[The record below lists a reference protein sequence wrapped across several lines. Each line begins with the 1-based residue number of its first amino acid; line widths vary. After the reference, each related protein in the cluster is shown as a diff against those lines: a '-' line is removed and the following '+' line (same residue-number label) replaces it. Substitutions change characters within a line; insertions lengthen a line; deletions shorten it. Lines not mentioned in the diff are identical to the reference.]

1 MMKTMTRTARGQ
13 GGFTLIELLVVV
25 AIIGVLAAI
34 AVPQYQNYVE
44 RSEASAGYST
54 IRSLQTPYD
63 AAIFSSDTITAVTDL
78 GMQSGASSLGTV
90 AANVTDADTGA
101 GTLTFTF
108 DGESVLPANSTV
120 TLTRDADGV
129 WTCTTANIPEQAI
142 PNNCSDPTL

>member
-1 MMKTMTRTARGQ
+1 MTRTARAQ

-63 AAIFSSDTITAVTDL
+63 AAIFSSDTITDVTDL
-78 GMQSGASSLGTV
+78 GMQSDASSLGKASV
-90 AANVTDADTGA
+90 SQAD

-108 DGESVLPANSTV
+108 NDSAVLPANSTV

-129 WTCTTANIPEQAI
+129 WTCTTANIPDQAI
-142 PNNCSDPTL
+142 PNNCSDEAP